1 MPRPRRSQCHNPC
14 RSPSRPSA
22 VVVSVPVAVD
32 AGMIVRIARAG
43 SGTRGTRVIQALVVV
58 VGIARAGGSARSA
71 RVIQGLVVAVGI
83 ARAGGGTRSPGM
95 IQALVVV
102 VGITRT
108 APAAAP
114 G

>member
-58 VGIARAGGSARSA
+58 VGIARAAAAPQR

-83 ARAGGGTRSPGM
+83 ARAGGGTRSPG
-95 IQALVVV
+95 
-102 VGITRT
+102 
-108 APAAAP
+108 
-114 G
+114 